1 MPGCGEAPV
10 IPSTRNITAAWRQ
23 ATEQDVAEGTEWYA
37 RARRL
42 AVYLD
47 PENPERAAG
56 VIAALSPKMS
66 WPQNCDRALAFYRGE
81 NPGGLGANVRK
92 AQRIL
97 AGEHPEDVLGGP
109 KVRAF
114 YFTIVN
120 PDHPEAVAI
129 DRHAF
134 DVAVGRVTD
143 DSTRNN
149 VLGRKG
155 GYEAFCERYKRA
167 ARILSRETGRH
178 ITPSQ
183 VQAVTWTWWRRE
195 RAFAYHGEFALA
207 A

>member
-1 MPGCGEAPV
+1 V

-23 ATEQDVAEGTEWYA
+23 ASEFDIAEGSDWYA
-37 RARRL
+37 KARRL
-42 AVYLD
+42 AEHLD
-47 PENPERAAG
+47 PDNVERAAG
-56 VIAALSPKMS
+56 VIAALSPKLS
-66 WPQNCDRALAFYRGE
+66 WPQNCDRAIALYRGH
-81 NPGGLGANVRK
+81 NPGGLPANMAK
-92 AQRIL
+92 AKRIL

-114 YFTIVN
+114 YFIIVN

-134 DVAVGRVTD
+134 DIAVGKVTD
-143 DSTRNN
+143 DSTRNK

-155 GYEAFCERYKRA
+155 GYEAFCQRYHRA
-167 ARILSRETGRH
+167 AKIISREVGR
-178 ITPSQ
+178 TVTAAQ